1 MVWGRNGPAKYQ
13 TDVSLDHEDIKLLQ
27 VKLKLLLVKT
37 YYSFPIQLLLLH
49 FRKYQVLLIFW
60 AIFFSTINGGF
71 AKVFGGD
78 ALYLAPEYLGNV
90 NFYSTTLLGLATGF
104 FIMSWNIT
112 TFILHTSR
120 FKFLATTSQPFFR
133 YCLNNSIIPL
143 TFLICLLV
151 RGWQYQ
157 RYQQLSTVP
166 EILLLAEGFI
176 CGVLFV
182 IFFSFF
188 YFFNADKNI
197 SRRLE
202 RRFGNPRNFLRTVL
216 KPGQEHDENALPVHN
231 YFSSPFRIRR
241 ARNVDHYNK
250 HYLDSILKQHHF
262 AAMITVGC
270 ALVFLVILAFLMD
283 YNVCRIPAGA
293 SVMVFFA
300 FLIGIAGAYAYL
312 LQTWAIPVLLVMMF
326 VLNWMTVN
334 NLLDNRNKAY
344 GLNYRQPKER
354 PAYNVNSLQQFFSEE
369 RARRDKEGTLK
380 ILEQWK
386 AKFPPGKKPRLVV
399 MNFSGGGIRAAA
411 WSMNVLQRLDTLTH
425 GSLMDHTMLLT
436 GASGG
441 MMGASYYR
449 ELYHLKRL
457 GKPMNIQDT
466 AYTERI
472 SRDLL
477 NSVFSA
483 LAVNDFIT
491 PFRSFKIGA
500 NRYAKDR
507 GYAFE
512 MQLNDNTDHVLEK
525 TIRDYQLPEQQAIIP
540 MLIWNATINAD
551 GRRLLISPQPISY
564 LCAPEYKYPT
574 RAVRDVDG
582 VDFTQYFAAQHA
594 MDLRVTSAIRM
605 CATFPYVLPNVFLP
619 SDPIVDVMDA
629 GIRDNFGQETNLR
642 FLYTFREWINENTS
656 GVVYIQVRDTR
667 KNDIRPIEKTKTLS
681 NLIFDPLF
689 TMQQHWSAMQ
699 DFEQDNQVNYMEGYF
714 PEKFHRV
721 IFQYVPQKEDKA
733 AALSW
738 HLTSREKIDI
748 AGALDNTANQA
759 SFDYVLKLMK

>member
-1 MVWGRNGPAKYQ
+1 MKV
-13 TDVSLDHEDIKLLQ
+13 
-27 VKLKLLLVKT
+27 KLLLVKI

-60 AIFFSTINGGF
+60 AILFSTINGGF

-78 ALYLAPEYLGNV
+78 ALYLAPEYLGKV
-90 NFYSTTLLGLATGF
+90 NFYSTTILGLATGF
-104 FIMSWNIT
+104 FTMSWNIT
-112 TFILHTSR
+112 TFILHTGR

-133 YCLNNSIIPL
+133 YCLNNSLIPL
-143 TFLICLLV
+143 TFVLCLLF

-157 RYQQLSTVP
+157 HYQQLSTVP
-166 EILLLAEGFI
+166 EMLLLAEGFV
-176 CGVLFV
+176 CGLLFV

-202 RRFGNPRNFLRTVL
+202 RRFGSPRNFLKLVL
-216 KPGQEHDENALPVHN
+216 KPTKEHDENALPVHN
-231 YFSSPFRIRR
+231 YFSTPFKVRR

-283 YNVCRIPAGA
+283 YNAFRIPAGA

-300 FLIGIAGAYAYL
+300 FLIGVAGAYAYL
-312 LQTWAIPVLLVMMF
+312 LQTWAIPVLLVMLF
-326 VLNWMTVN
+326 ILNWMTVN
-334 NLLDNRNKAY
+334 DLIDNRNKAY
-344 GLNYRQPKER
+344 GLNYRQPGQR
-354 PAYNVNSLQQFFSEE
+354 PEYSAAALQQFFSAE
-369 RARRDKEGTLK
+369 RAAQDRQHTLQ
-380 ILEQWK
+380 ILDRWK
-386 AKFPPGKKPRLVV
+386 AKFPQERKPMLVV
-399 MNFSGGGIRAAA
+399 MNYSGGGIRAAT
-411 WSMNVLQRLDTLTH
+411 WTMNVLQRLDSLTH
-425 GSLMDHTMLLT
+425 GALMEHTMLMT

-449 ELYHLKRL
+449 ELYYRKLQGAPVNL
-457 GKPMNIQDT
+457 YDS

-483 LAVNDFIT
+483 MAVNDFIT
-491 PFRSFKIGA
+491 PFRSFQIGR

-512 MQLNDNTDHVLEK
+512 MQLNQNTDHVLERTLK
-525 TIRDYQLPEQQAIIP
+525 EYQQPELQARIP

-551 GRRLLISPQPISY
+551 GRRLLISPQPVSY
-564 LCAPEYKYPT
+564 LCAPAYLYPT
-574 RAVRDVDG
+574 RPVRDVDG
-582 VDFTQYFAAQHA
+582 VDFAQYFAAQQA

-619 SDPIVDVMDA
+619 SNPIVDVMDA
-629 GIRDNFGQETNLR
+629 GIRDNFGQETSLR
-642 FLYTFREWINENTS
+642 FLFNFRRWINENTS
-656 GVVYIQVRDTR
+656 GVIYLQIRDTR
-667 KNDIRPIEKTKTLS
+667 KNEIQPIKKKKDLGDLVFE
-681 NLIFDPLF
+681 PLF

-699 DFEQDNQVNYMEGYF
+699 DFDQDNMVNYMEGHF
-714 PEKFHRV
+714 PGKFHR
-721 IFQYVPQKEDKA
+721 IIMQYVPQKEDKA

-738 HLTSREKIDI
+738 HLTSREKVDI
-748 AGALDNTANQA
+748 AGALNNPANQA
-759 SFDYVLKLMK
+759 AIEYILKLMK